1 MKSTTGSRQIMRLF
15 IADDSEILRSRLVE
29 MLSEFKD
36 IEIVGQTGYAEEAIE
51 SVKELIPDV
60 VILDLRLPDGNGI
73 NVLKKIKK
81 GNSSIKVIIF
91 TNYPYFQYK
100 KRCMEAGAEFFFYK
114 ATEFEKL
121 VEAIKQLIQVCN
133 KDEH

>member
-1 MKSTTGSRQIMRLF
+1 MRLF

-29 MLSEFKD
+29 MLSEFEE
-36 IEIVGQTGYAEEAIE
+36 IEIVGQAEYAQEAIE
-51 SVKELIPDV
+51 SIVELIPDV

-100 KRCMEAGAEFFFYK
+100 KRCLEAGAEFFFYK

-121 VEAIKQLIQVCN
+121 VEAIKQLIPCYE
-133 KDEH
+133 KTY

>member
-1 MKSTTGSRQIMRLF
+1 MRLF

-36 IEIVGQTGYAEEAIE
+36 IEIVGQAEYAQEAVE
-51 SVKELIPDV
+51 SIRELIPDV

-91 TNYPYFQYK
+91 TNYPYFQYR

-121 VEAIKQLIQVCN
+121 VEVLKQLISAS
-133 KDEH
+133 K

>member
-1 MKSTTGSRQIMRLF
+1 MRLF

-36 IEIVGQTGYAEEAIE
+36 IEIVGQAEYAQEAVE
-51 SVKELIPDV
+51 SIRELIPDV

-91 TNYPYFQYK
+91 TNYPYFQYR

-121 VEAIKQLIQVCN
+121 VEVLKQLIPAS
-133 KDEH
+133 K

>member
-1 MKSTTGSRQIMRLF
+1 MRLF

-29 MLSEFKD
+29 MLSEFEE
-36 IEIVGQTGYAEEAIE
+36 IEIVGQAEYAQEAIE
-51 SVKELIPDV
+51 SIREIIPDV

-73 NVLKKIKK
+73 NVLKKIKE

-100 KRCMEAGAEFFFYK
+100 KRCLEAGAEFFFYK

-121 VEAIKQLIQVCN
+121 IEVLRQLVHFYN
-133 KDEH
+133 KNRKPK